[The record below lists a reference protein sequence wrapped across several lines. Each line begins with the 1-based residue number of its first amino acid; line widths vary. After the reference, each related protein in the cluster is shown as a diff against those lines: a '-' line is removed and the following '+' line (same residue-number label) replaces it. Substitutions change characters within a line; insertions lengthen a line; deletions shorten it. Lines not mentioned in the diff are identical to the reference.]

1 MPLAPLGWYI
11 GFFYLRIIHFGRA
24 GLVGWLEKVKIKLTQ
39 LPTSNYVEVEAKF
52 GKNIL
57 NSCLWFL
64 TVIIDRR
71 DDYLTVIAAWV
82 GNSYQI
88 FMQTEENSP
97 AGVGHQ

>member
-1 MPLAPLGWYI
+1 M
-11 GFFYLRIIHFGRA
+11 
-24 GLVGWLEKVKIKLTQ
+24 VGESEDKANSA
-39 LPTSNYVEVEAKF
+39 SNYVEVEAEAEF

-82 GNSYQI
+82 GNS
-88 FMQTEENSP
+88 
-97 AGVGHQ
+97 